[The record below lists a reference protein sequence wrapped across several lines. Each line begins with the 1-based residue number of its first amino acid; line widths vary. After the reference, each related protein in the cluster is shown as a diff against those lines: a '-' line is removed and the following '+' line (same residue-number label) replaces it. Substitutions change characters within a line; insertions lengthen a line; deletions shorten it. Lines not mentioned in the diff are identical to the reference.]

1 MTEVLSGLGRLIAW
15 IVFEFFVDKVLRSRP
30 KTTDDEQSAD

>member
-15 IVFEFFVDKVLRSRP
+15 VAFEFFVDRFLRSRP
-30 KTTDDEQSAD
+30 KTSDEQPAD

>member
-15 IVFEFFVDKVLRSRP
+15 VVFEFFVDRFLRSRP
-30 KTTDDEQSAD
+30 KTPDDQAAD

>member
-15 IVFEFFVDKVLRSRP
+15 VVFEFFMNRFLHSRP
-30 KTTDDEQSAD
+30 KAPDDEQSAD